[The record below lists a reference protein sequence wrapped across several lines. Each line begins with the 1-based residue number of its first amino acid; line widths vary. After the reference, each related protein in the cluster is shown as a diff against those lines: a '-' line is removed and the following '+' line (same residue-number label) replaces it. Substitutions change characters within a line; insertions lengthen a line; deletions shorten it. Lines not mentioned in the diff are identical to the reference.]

1 MNEDILKRAMFAM
14 PLSKEAQNSGILS
27 GFMDEEPVS
36 PEDESL
42 EEMPVMARTPQ
53 NPEILMN
60 NLRGDM
66 RSLDARYVELAQ
78 MVGEQAAM
86 ETPPEVLAMLMGQ
99 LGAQAG
105 TGIGALPQGQ
115 GMMPPGMDQGMG
127 APGGMDQGAQPPM
140 DPAMMQ
146 QGMPDQG
153 MPPPSMMPPGMEG
166 MGPFPLGGAE
176 QAPPQQFARGGE
188 AKIPEGSAWSNM
200 FLPDGSLRPI
210 TDEEIQNMPFQP
222 TIGGMVMPTK
232 SIAGALLRGQEGAGR
247 GAQALNQ
254 YLGNRLMAPQFTTQA
269 MRGPGGQQLVGQAR
283 ETLRQL
289 PGGQIVQG
297 SGTKLAPMST
307 LGPMQSPTLT
317 QGLSQGFKDLVPSAA
332 ARTGLGMAGVAGGV
346 AGVGSMLD
354 DRPITE
360 EDMAALQGS
369 GLADRIPGQEA
380 PAPVQDLMPAVSTE
394 PSLAEERAAPTV
406 ADTIAARGD
415 ADKPADTQEFIN
427 RVVKK
432 EKERTKGDRIR
443 ERYEELSPLYKEIL
457 GDDADARKQQALLLL
472 AEAGFKFAGTAKP
485 TMGMAL
491 ASALSGMPAGL
502 SALAAQKAEREAKIK
517 SAALSQAVED
527 IGAEDASAR
536 QLQLEMLKGDYR
548 ILQEQAKRGGGGKV
562 TDGYAGLRVAEDRS
576 GSFLG
581 YSIDPEDPMV
591 QRAVTSR
598 YTLTPNNPF
607 VTQGGQAPQTPET
620 DRGERVK
627 LVRKMRDLDE
637 SLGILENI
645 KSQLTGAYGPGAWY
659 SSFENNMLVPVL
671 PLSPNVTD
679 EAAKTAINQG
689 LNRLMTKIASADTEG
704 RTSVFAQE
712 QVNTILPA
720 RAGQFFQDA
729 EVNAARFNAL
739 QTLIMNQRQEVLAQL
754 GFTTQ
759 ELTLNTPST
768 GTKNDPFALPADEQ
782 GQANMLRF
790 LGGTLGKV
798 TNPNALVY
806 IRTPDGTV
814 RPFKASELR
823 NLGAQ

>member
-27 GFMDEEPVS
+27 GFMDEEDEEPMS

-42 EEMPVMARTPQ
+42 EELPVMARTPQ

-78 MVGEQAAM
+78 MVGEEAAM
-86 ETPPEVLAMLMGQ
+86 NTPPEVLAMLMGQ
-99 LGAQAG
+99 MGAQASAG
-105 TGIGALPQGQ
+105 AGIGALPQ
-115 GMMPPGMDQGMG
+115 
-127 APGGMDQGAQPPM
+127 AQE
-140 DPAMMQ
+140 
-146 QGMPDQG
+146 
-153 MPPPSMMPPGMEG
+153 MMPPGMEG
-166 MGPFPLGGAE
+166 MGAPGGMPPMDSAMMQPPMMPPGMEDMGPFPSGGAE
-176 QAPPQQFARGGE
+176 QAPPQNFALGGL
-188 AKIPEGSAWSNM
+188 AIPLTRAVMAG
-200 FLPDGSLRPI
+200 GTGLR
-210 TDEEIQNMPFQP
+210 
-222 TIGGMVMPTK
+222 
-232 SIAGALLRGQEGAGR
+232 S

-254 YLGNRLMAPQFTTQA
+254 ALGTRFMAPQFTTQA
-269 MRGPGGQQLVGQAR
+269 MRGPGGQQLVMQGR

-297 SGTKLAPMST
+297 TGTRLTPGTT

-317 QGLSQGFKDLVPSAA
+317 QGLRQGLNTPV
-332 ARTGLGMAGVAGGV
+332 GQLGASLAGGT
-346 AGVGSMLD
+346 AASTAMLNMFGPD
-354 DRPITE
+354 QQPITE
-360 EDMAALQGS
+360 EDMAVLQGS
-369 GLADRIPGQEA
+369 GLADRIPGQEV
-380 PAPVQDLMPAVSTE
+380 PAPITDIAPEPTPTPAPE
-394 PSLAEERAAPTV
+394 AAPEERPSV
-406 ADTIAARGD
+406 AQTIAGTQAPEDTNAFIERV
-415 ADKPADTQEFIN
+415 KTQE
-427 RVVKK
+427 KA
-432 EKERTKGDRIR
+432 RTKGDRIR
-443 ERYEELSPLYKEIL
+443 ERYEEMSPLYREIL

-472 AEAGFKFAGTAKP
+472 AEAGFRFAGTAKP

-491 ASALSGMPAGL
+491 ADAMSGIPAGL

-527 IGAEDASAR
+527 IGAEDAAAR

-548 ILQEQAKRGGGGKV
+548 ILQEQARRGGGGKV

-607 VTQGGQAPQTPET
+607 VMQGGQAPQTPET

-671 PLSPNVTD
+671 PLNPNVTD

-790 LGGTLGKV
+790 LGGTVGKV
-798 TNPNALVY
+798 SNPNALVY

-823 NLGAQ
+823 TLGAQ